1 MAGFIVK
8 RLLLL
13 IPTALGAVSLVFFA
27 IRLAPG
33 DPVQV
38 LLGDF
43 ATPQPAVELRH
54 QYGLD
59 QPLVVQY
66 LVFLKDAVTLDFGK
80 SYATNRSALQ
90 QIVSVLPFS
99 MELAGAAV
107 VLTVAIGVPAGIVAA
122 THARKWIDGG
132 SMVVALAL
140 VSLPNFY
147 FGVLLLSLF
156 SIKLNLLPV
165 TGVGTVGD
173 AGSMLSHL
181 ILPAIALA
189 GGGIA
194 IVARMTRSSL
204 LEVLGREYIVAAR
217 SRGLAER
224 AVMVRHA
231 LKNALIPVT
240 TVTGLQ
246 IGRLIGFSVVIE
258 TVFARAGVGKL
269 IVDSITARDYI
280 QVQAAIIVL
289 AFMFVL
295 INLLTDLAY
304 GFLDPRIRFG

>member
-1 MAGFIVK
+1 
-8 RLLLL
+8 
-13 IPTALGAVSLVFFA
+13 
-27 IRLAPG
+27 
-33 DPVQV
+33 
-38 LLGDF
+38 
-43 ATPQPAVELRH
+43 
-54 QYGLD
+54 
-59 QPLVVQY
+59 
-66 LVFLKDAVTLDFGK
+66 
-80 SYATNRSALQ
+80 
-90 QIVSVLPFS
+90 
-99 MELAGAAV
+99 
-107 VLTVAIGVPAGIVAA
+107 
-122 THARKWIDGG
+122 
-132 SMVVALAL
+132 
-140 VSLPNFY
+140 
-147 FGVLLLSLF
+147 
-156 SIKLNLLPV
+156 
-165 TGVGTVGD
+165 
-173 AGSMLSHL
+173 
-181 ILPAIALA
+181 
-189 GGGIA
+189 
-194 IVARMTRSSL
+194 MTRSSL